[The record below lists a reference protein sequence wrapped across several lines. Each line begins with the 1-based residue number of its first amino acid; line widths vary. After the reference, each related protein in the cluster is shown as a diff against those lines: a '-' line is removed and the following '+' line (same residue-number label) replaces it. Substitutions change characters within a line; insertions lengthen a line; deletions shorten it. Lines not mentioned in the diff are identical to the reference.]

1 MQPSYPPKKIIPR
14 RAICKAIQ
22 DIEDL
27 HPLRKTVNW
36 NHVAKCCGCLCCC
49 AKKKKPFANALKL
62 CILQELELAPP
73 EVNLDEPYLALG
85 YGLNAYFDILASVS
99 KMFVWVSIFAVPI
112 FYIYGV
118 YG

>member
-1 MQPSYPPKKIIPR
+1 MPQDNEEADQLLQPSYPPKKIIPR

-36 NHVAKCCGCLCCC
+36 KHVAKCCGCLCCC

-62 CILQELELAPP
+62 CIL
-73 EVNLDEPYLALG
+73 
-85 YGLNAYFDILASVS
+85 
-99 KMFVWVSIFAVPI
+99 
-112 FYIYGV
+112 
-118 YG
+118 